1 MSTSKCQVEGIRV
14 AIIGGGPAGLAAAIE
29 LAKLPFVDWH
39 LYEQKPAI
47 SEIGAGITLQRSI
60 WRLLEKLG
68 ASKHLRAGDFFRP
81 SDGHDNQY
89 RDRRSGVIVKQ
100 THPPAHAAPHQ
111 APCRVYR
118 GKLQQALLKE
128 ADQDRIGTG
137 AKLANS
143 ERLLC
148 GKIRLIFGDAFTSEV
163 DLLMGADGIRSAVIS
178 FAFPEHSRFDYFGGT
193 RLHSVIK
200 HGSITLIGD
209 ASHPLSGAFG
219 AGAAFA
225 LEDAHTLAGALHWA
239 ASSTRNLQDALK
251 LFDTVRSPYYS
262 ALYHTM
268 DDIAA
273 SHEKTSLEAAS
284 AEEEIVGR
292 IENVSK
298 PEHNWMLYHDVDQAL
313 EDAIP
318 ANKEAIGI
326 IGAIM
331 MLFRMTEELQRP
343 NFADG
348 QGATRAQAFRELATA
363 SSYVNAGVVA
373 QNVGLLVGALFWG
386 FGADILGRR
395 LAFNLTLWIT
405 SVAVVVAGAA
415 SNFPFLG
422 AFLAL
427 STFGSGGNLILD
439 PTVLLEF
446 LPGDK
451 QWVVTAL
458 AGWWGFGRSITG
470 FVAWGFMTQ
479 SRWNCSG
486 SNDCG
491 WSNNAGWRYTMFNCG
506 ALVFVLS
513 ILRVTVVRLVETPKY
528 LLPAGRDADVVK
540 YYQDQARKYNRH
552 CSLTLEKLESCGQV
566 RLTQS
571 EGKTFILSDI
581 RGHVEGIFVSRKITL
596 STILIWLSWAITGLA
611 YALFYVFVPA
621 YLSTRV
627 PGKPVS
633 QFETYRNLTL
643 TRISGIPGS
652 LVAGYLISTRLG
664 RKYTMYIG
672 PCQYGSLFWHHWD

>member
-1 MSTSKCQVEGIRV
+1 
-14 AIIGGGPAGLAAAIE
+14 
-29 LAKLPFVDWH
+29 
-39 LYEQKPAI
+39 
-47 SEIGAGITLQRSI
+47 
-60 WRLLEKLG
+60 
-68 ASKHLRAGDFFRP
+68 
-81 SDGHDNQY
+81 
-89 RDRRSGVIVKQ
+89 
-100 THPPAHAAPHQ
+100 
-111 APCRVYR
+111 
-118 GKLQQALLKE
+118 
-128 ADQDRIGTG
+128 
-137 AKLANS
+137 
-143 ERLLC
+143 
-148 GKIRLIFGDAFTSEV
+148 
-163 DLLMGADGIRSAVIS
+163 
-178 FAFPEHSRFDYFGGT
+178 
-193 RLHSVIK
+193 
-200 HGSITLIGD
+200 
-209 ASHPLSGAFG
+209 
-219 AGAAFA
+219 
-225 LEDAHTLAGALHWA
+225 
-239 ASSTRNLQDALK
+239 
-251 LFDTVRSPYYS
+251 
-262 ALYHTM
+262 M

-273 SHEKTSLEAAS
+273 SHEKTSREAAS

-313 EDAIP
+313 EDAIS

-348 QGATRAQAFRELATA
+348 QGVTRAQAFRELATA

-405 SVAVVVAGAA
+405 SVAMVVAGAA
-415 SNFPFLG
+415 PNFPFLG

-451 QWVVTAL
+451 QWVVTTL
-458 AGWWGFGRSITG
+458 AGWWGFGQSITG

-479 SRWNCSG
+479 SRWNCSD
-486 SNDCG
+486 SDDCG
-491 WSNNAGWRYTMFNCG
+491 WSNNAGWRYTMFTCG

-513 ILRVTVVRLVETPKY
+513 ILRVTVVRLVETPKF
-528 LLPAGRDADVVK
+528 LLTAGRDADLVK
-540 YYQDQARKYNRH
+540 YYQDQARKYNRP

-566 RLTQS
+566 RLTQR

-581 RGHVEGIFVSRKITL
+581 RGHVEGLFVSRKITL
-596 STILIWLSWAITGLA
+596 STILIWLSWAITRLA
-611 YALFYVFVPA
+611 YPLFYVFLPA
-621 YLSTRV
+621 YLTTRV

-643 TRISGIPGS
+643 TTISGIPGS
-652 LVAGYLISTRLG
+652 LIAGYLVSTRLG
-664 RKYTMYIG
+664 LNNLYSRNISCSCKVCILTCGINIYYSTFYAYTAEVFPSAHRATGSGIAVAFNRLMGIVSAFVASSGNTATAVPLYV
-672 PCQYGSLFWHHWD
+672 CAALFGSLALIAAVFAFEPNGRRSS